1 MWQRSRSIGQRR
13 PREQSF
19 SALRHSTCSPGR
31 LLEIGTAVLV
41 LGSPLGFCDQLHRI
55 PVARQAI
62 VASSFGLR
70 FQGEGYFLTDA
81 RTHRGSSGAPVV
93 LRLTDPAPALRP
105 LPWMLLGVH
114 SARLDVGSREV
125 NED

>member
-1 MWQRSRSIGQRR
+1 M
-13 PREQSF
+13 
-19 SALRHSTCSPGR
+19 
-31 LLEIGTAVLV
+31 EIGTAVLV
-41 LGSPLGFCDQLHRI
+41 LGFPLGFYDQLHRI
-55 PVARQAI
+55 PVARKAI

-93 LRLTDPAPALRP
+93 LRLAQPPAALRS

-114 SARLDVGSREV
+114 SARVDMGSREV
-125 NED
+125 SEDEALGLNCAWYADILLTLTES